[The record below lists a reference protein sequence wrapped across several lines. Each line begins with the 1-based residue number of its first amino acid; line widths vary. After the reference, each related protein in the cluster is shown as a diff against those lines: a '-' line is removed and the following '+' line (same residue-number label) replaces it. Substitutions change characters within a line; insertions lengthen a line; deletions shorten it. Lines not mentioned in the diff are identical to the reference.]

1 MIALLKTI
9 TYGIMHICV
18 ATMLAFIL
26 TGSWA
31 VAFSIGLLEPI
42 VQTGFFYCHER
53 LWERVKVRVSS
64 GNGTHLTQIKALNS

>member
-1 MIALLKTI
+1 MIALLKTV

-18 ATMLAFIL
+18 ATLLAFLL

-31 VAFSIGLLEPI
+31 VALSLGFLEPI

-53 LWERVKVRVSS
+53 LWERVKVRADS
-64 GNGTHLTQIKALNS
+64 NTQLTPQI